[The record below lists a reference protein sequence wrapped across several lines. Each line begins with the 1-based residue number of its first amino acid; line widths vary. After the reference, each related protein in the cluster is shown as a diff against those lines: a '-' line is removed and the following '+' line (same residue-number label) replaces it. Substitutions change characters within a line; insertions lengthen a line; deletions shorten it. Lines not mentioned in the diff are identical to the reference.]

1 MPAVSLKTKVVAAI
15 TGLVAAIVA
24 TLSALYISEVVHQR
38 IQEAYSSSLL
48 ICDQV
53 FAVARDAL
61 AVDLT
66 NAKIDMH
73 DPVQVTAAME
83 EVLQTDSELNA
94 LLDSA
99 VGNSPTIYDATITDA
114 LGQALLHSNAAYFGK
129 ALPHREEFASFVNG
143 GIRKQLKVIYG
154 PAQVYDVR
162 LPLLRDGKPFGE
174 VRVGVSTVFLKD
186 QVQGRMR
193 RALLLSG
200 AAIFICLVVAAAVP
214 HPALPPFAAIHPRPG
229 LISVR
234 HDHAAATLSKR
245 SRRAV
250 P

>member
-114 LGQALLHSNAAYFGK
+114 LGQALLQSNAAYFGK

-154 PAQVYDVR
+154 PAQVYDGR
-162 LPLLRDGKPFGE
+162 LPLLRDGKSFGE

-193 RALLLSG
+193 RALVLPRARG
-200 AAIFICLVVAAAVP
+200 FIFILLDPSAPNLAACP
-214 HPALPPFAAIHPRPG
+214 LSP
-229 LISVR
+229 IS
-234 HDHAAATLSKR
+234 
-245 SRRAV
+245 
-250 P
+250 

>member
-83 EVLQTDSELNA
+83 ELLHTHSELNPPLA
-94 LLDSA
+94 SPL
-99 VGNSPTIYDATITDA
+99 GNSPPIYDPTDTEAAEMPARRSDEYGAVSTKIERLGRQMRDVKEVFSA
-114 LGQALLHSNAAYFGK
+114 LKENLDQMMANLQDGVMLFTSDFRAVLVS
-129 ALPHREEFASFVNG
+129 ASAERF
-143 GIRKQLKVIYG
+143 I
-154 PAQVYDVR
+154 
-162 LPLLRDGKPFGE
+162 GKPRSAMLGCHPSEIFSADSPLGRAILE
-174 VRVGVSTVFLKD
+174 AIQTRRPVGQEEIEAD
-186 QVQGRMR
+186 HGRHVQIS
-193 RALLLSG
+193 LDFI
-200 AAIFICLVVAAAVP
+200 AA
-214 HPALPPFAAIHPRPG
+214 
-229 LISVR
+229 
-234 HDHAAATLSKR
+234 
-245 SRRAV
+245 
-250 P
+250 

>member
-99 VGNSPTIYDATITDA
+99 VGNSRTIYDATITDA
-114 LGQALLHSNAAYFGK
+114 LGQALLHSNAAYFGN
-129 ALPHREEFASFVNG
+129 ALPHRLDLISAGHTEAAEIPARRSDEYGAVSTKIERLGRQMRDVKEVFSALKENLDQMMANLQDGVMLFTSDFRAVLVSASAERF
-143 GIRKQLKVIYG
+143 I
-154 PAQVYDVR
+154 
-162 LPLLRDGKPFGE
+162 GKPRSAMLGCHPSEIF
-174 VRVGVSTVFLKD
+174 SADSPL
-186 QVQGRMR
+186 
-193 RALLLSG
+193 AL
-200 AAIFICLVVAAAVP
+200 AIL
-214 HPALPPFAAIHPRPG
+214 
-229 LISVR
+229 
-234 HDHAAATLSKR
+234 
-245 SRRAV
+245 
-250 P
+250 